1 MDAGVLKN
9 KGYKITKNRDLVIAY
24 FKKNKKKLSSAKEL
38 YSQLKGQMDRVT
50 VYRILEVL
58 EQAGII
64 FKEQLGKESFYYLG
78 AKKHHHIICQKC
90 GYIECIP
97 CKHAFE
103 NIKNFNNISHQL
115 ILTGLCNK
123 CNK

>member
-1 MDAGVLKN
+1 MDREVLKD
-9 KGYKITKNRDLVIAY
+9 KGYKITKNRDLVFAY
-24 FKKNKKKLSSAKEL
+24 FKKNKKKLSSAKEI

-58 EQAGII
+58 EQAGMV
-64 FKEQLGKESFYYLG
+64 FKEQIGKESFYYL
-78 AKKHHHIICQKC
+78 ADKRHHHIICKKC
-90 GYIECIP
+90 GYIECVACSHIFD
-97 CKHAFE
+97 KF
-103 NIKNFNNISHQL
+103 KNFNNISHQL